1 MDEKLLRLIN
11 GTISAIAAD
20 SAVDVNIAT
29 ASEAL
34 VRVDQQ
40 IYEVEYDDIDFVDI
54 IPIENFNDT
63 AATTFRY
70 YYVEKAG
77 KSELGKENGP
87 INYVDARIKAK
98 DIKIHRGNVG
108 YKYGI
113 HELEQASRTRTPLDP
128 LKAQTAMETT
138 LETAQ
143 NICYH
148 GDSSRDISGFYN
160 NNDVAIIAK
169 KVAKTFA
176 LMTPIEKLGEINH
189 LFSTAYKQSRKKQF
203 KRKSKTNRLMLT
215 TDMWADI
222 ATTPLSETNPNYT
235 ILDYI
240 VAKSPWINN
249 EDQIVD
255 SVHLEAGVIRAYQY
269 DKKKISFIW
278 GHQLR
283 WLAPQREDLSIK
295 RVGDYSLGGLVIK
308 QDLAVVEKQGL

>member
-1 MDEKLLRLIN
+1 MDEKLLRLIS

-29 ASEAL
+29 VSEAL
-34 VRVDQQ
+34 VRVDQE
-40 IYEVEYDDIDFVDI
+40 IYEVEYDDIDFQDI
-54 IPIENFNDT
+54 IPIENLNDT
-63 AATTFRY
+63 AVQTFRY

-87 INYVDARIKAK
+87 INYVDAMIKGK

-113 HELEQASRTRTPLDP
+113 HELEQASRMRTPLDP

-143 NICYH
+143 NVCYH
-148 GDSSRDISGFYN
+148 GDANRDISGFYN
-160 NNDVAIIAK
+160 NDDVAVIAK
-169 KVAKTFA
+169 KVAKTWA
-176 LMTPIEKLGEINH
+176 TMTPIEKLGEVNH
-189 LFSTAYKQSRKKQF
+189 LFSSPYKQSRKKQF

-215 TDMWADI
+215 TEIWADM
-222 ATTPLSETNPNYT
+222 ATTPLSKDNPNYT

-240 VAKSPWINN
+240 VAKSPWITN

-255 SVHLEAGVIRAYQY
+255 SIHLEAGVMRAYQY
-269 DKKKISFIW
+269 DKKKVSFIW
-278 GHQLR
+278 GHKLR

-295 RVGDYSLGGLVIK
+295 RVGDYSFGGLVIK
-308 QDLAVVEKQGL
+308 QDLAVVEKRGL